1 MSLALGAAMLA
12 PAGLNRTSPASSHD
26 VGARI
31 VALGGGTG
39 LPAVLR
45 GLLYAGSATHHTPDV
60 TGIVTVMD
68 DGGSSGRLRAALGVL
83 PMGDARNCL
92 AALSPNASA
101 IGDVLHH
108 RMRCAGLDDEHPI
121 GNLLLAAL
129 SGVHGNMMDAIRSLG
144 AMMGT
149 SGRVLPA
156 TLSDVHLRGEFNDG
170 TEVRGESA
178 ITARRA
184 RLDRVRLS
192 APARPLPEA
201 IEAVIN
207 ADLVV
212 VGPGSLY
219 TSLIP
224 TLLVDGM
231 AATLSAITAPRV
243 YVANLMTQPGETD
256 EFSLADHLAALRYHT
271 KCDLFDYVL
280 VNRRPFGAAALA
292 AYAKDGAY
300 PVVHDGRRPWNFRT
314 RIVTASIGVTTPSGV
329 IRHDPIALGYALS
342 ALARRAHARTPA
354 AVQPPHMCPAPRAAH
369 AAV

>member
-1 MSLALGAAMLA
+1 MSPRRDG
-12 PAGLNRTSPASSHD
+12 PR
-26 VGARI
+26 V

-45 GLLYAGSATHHTPDV
+45 GLLYAYGGAPALPSPDV

-68 DGGSSGRLRAALGVL
+68 DGGSSGRLRQALGVL
-83 PMGDARNCL
+83 PMGDVRNCL
-92 AALSPNASA
+92 SALSPNASA
-101 IGDVLHH
+101 IGDILHH
-108 RMRCAGLDDEHPI
+108 RISCDGIEGHHPV

-129 SGVHGNMMDAIRSLG
+129 SGVHGNMMDAIRSLS
-144 AMMGT
+144 AMLGT

-156 TLSDVHLRGEFNDG
+156 TLADVHLCGEFNDG
-170 TEVRGESA
+170 TEVRGETA
-178 ITARRA
+178 ITARRG

-192 APARPLPEA
+192 ASARPLPEA
-201 IEAVIN
+201 IDAILN

-224 TLLVDGM
+224 TLLIDGM
-231 AATLSAITAPRV
+231 ASALSAITAPRV

-256 EFSLADHLAALRYHT
+256 EFTLADHLAALRYHT

-280 VNRRPFGAAALA
+280 VNRRPFAASALA
-292 AYAKDGAY
+292 AYARDGAH
-300 PVVHDGRRPWNFRT
+300 PVTHDGRRPWNFRT

-329 IRHDPIALGYALS
+329 IRHDPVALGYALT
-342 ALARRAHARTPA
+342 ALARRAHPQPPA
-354 AVQPPHMCPAPRAAH
+354 AVHTHHVPHTSH
-369 AAV
+369 AA